1 MRASNLALVQPRR
14 REVHREQLTPQAR
27 RCRRKFLRFFPG
39 GFQDETYL
47 AWERD
52 YKWNANREWDRML
65 NQVAYSALLREGDY
79 AEVALRA
86 VRIEA
91 RTNLI
96 FSFEKMALRDSVK
109 PEAGARMF
117 ATGLYDFLHGKGRL
131 QERFER
137 WCDVVAPLPRKQT
150 RVLTWPIVTVFGFLA
165 QPEKHIFLKPN
176 VTRTAAG
183 EYGFPFHYQSRPDW
197 KTYASCLDF
206 AETVRDD
213 VEDLGPRD
221 MIDLQSFIWVQ
232 GSSEYDE

>member
-1 MRASNLALVQPRR
+1 MRASNLALAQPRR
-14 REVHREQLTPQAR
+14 REVHREQISPAAR
-27 RCRRKFLRFFPG
+27 RCRRKFLRFFPD

-52 YKWNANREWDRML
+52 YKWNANREWERML
-65 NQVAYSALLREGDY
+65 DQPVFSRLLREGDY

-86 VRIEA
+86 VRVEA

-96 FSFEKMALRDSVK
+96 FSFEKMALRDAVK
-109 PEAGARMF
+109 STAGARMF
-117 ATGLYDFLHGKGRL
+117 ATGLYDFLYGKRRM
-131 QERFER
+131 QERFDA
-137 WCDVVAPLPRKQT
+137 WCGVVAELPRKQT

-176 VTRTAAG
+176 VTRTAAQ
-183 EYGFPFHYQSRPDW
+183 EYGFPFHYQSRPKW
-197 KTYASCLDF
+197 STYANCLEF
-206 AETVRDD
+206 AETVRGDL
-213 VEDLGPRD
+213 EDMAPRD